1 MIVRIEGEMMHTKEY
16 RFTFEILRRRLPKAD
31 WQFYP
36 FVSSS
41 HTLTFA
47 PGFLEL
53 EKSNL

>member
-36 FVSSS
+36 FVLSS